1 MFIRIKTTPNSP
13 RKSIQIVE
21 GYRDKAGKVKQRIVR
36 HVGVAMND
44 DELRRLRDVAEFVKA
59 NIEAERQPTLCTPEE
74 LAQMAIDCRAKAEAN
89 DDPLPID
96 NIKNLQEEQ
105 RIVVGIHE
113 VYGKVYQELGF
124 DRVLGAPVRTKTTH
138 DYLRHIVMARIANP
152 QSKRKSVKVLA
163 EDFGVELD
171 LDRVYRMMDKVD
183 DQAISKIQG
192 IALQSAQ
199 TLLGGKIDVLFYD
212 ATTLYFES
220 FTEDGLKQNGYSKD
234 MKFNQPQVLL
244 ALFVTNEG
252 LPVGYEVFP
261 GSMYEG
267 HTLVTAL
274 ANLEKRYEIN
284 RVVFV
289 ADSGLLNEDN
299 LGLLEAKGYSYIV
312 GGRLRNM
319 TRSVQQQILDH
330 SSYQETK
337 VGKEDIRVKNISLSD
352 TRKLLV
358 NYSPRRAHKD
368 AQDRQKAIEKLLKK
382 LKRSKEPTALIS
394 NYGYKKYIK
403 VSGQSQVALN
413 EEKINQESQ
422 WDGLQGMIT
431 NVKDMTP
438 IQILEH
444 YKGLWQI
451 EETFRVTKHDLKI
464 RPIFHWTPQR
474 IQSHIA
480 IAFMAL
486 TCIRHLEYRVAL
498 QQDKMSP
505 EVIRNALS
513 HVQLS
518 FLRHIRTQKRYA
530 IPSKSSPEAKKI
542 YQVIGCKLSDTPFE
556 IIET

>member
-21 GYRDKAGKVKQRIVR
+21 GYRDKTGKVKQRIVR
-36 HVGVAMND
+36 HVGVALND
-44 DELRRLRDVAEFVKA
+44 DELVRLRDLAEYVKA
-59 NIEAERQPTLCTPEE
+59 NIEQERQPAFLSPEE
-74 LAQMAIDCRAKAEAN
+74 MAEMAIKCRAKAKENDEA
-89 DDPLPID
+89 LPID
-96 NIKNLQEEQ
+96 NIKNLREEQ

-113 VYGKVYQELGF
+113 VYGAIYKELGF
-124 DRVLGAPVRTKTTH
+124 DRVLGTPVRSKTAH

-163 EDFGVELD
+163 EDFGIELD

-183 DQAISKIQG
+183 KQATTKIQG
-192 IALQSAQ
+192 CALQSTQ

-220 FTEDGLKQNGYSKD
+220 FTEDKLKQNGYSKD

-244 ALFVTNEG
+244 ALFVTSAG
-252 LPVGYEVFP
+252 LPIGYETFP
-261 GSMYEG
+261 GSTYEG
-267 HTLVTAL
+267 HTLITAL
-274 ANLEKRYEIN
+274 ANLEQRYQIN

-289 ADSGLLNEDN
+289 ADSGLLNEEN
-299 LGLLEAKGYSYIV
+299 LALLEAKGHSYIV

-319 TRSVQQQILDH
+319 ARTIQQQILDH
-330 SSYQETK
+330 ESYQEIT
-337 VGKEDIRVKNISLSD
+337 GGEEEIRVKNITLSD
-352 TRKLLV
+352 TRKLLI

-368 AQDRQKAIEKLLKK
+368 SQDRQKAIGKLMKK
-382 LKRSKEPTALIS
+382 MKHSKDPSSLIS

-403 VSGQSQVALN
+403 VSGKSQIALH
-413 EEKINQESQ
+413 EEKISQESQ

-431 NVKDMTP
+431 NIGDLAP
-438 IQILEH
+438 PQILEH

-451 EETFRVTKHDLKI
+451 EETFRVSKHDLKI
-464 RPIFHWTPQR
+464 RPIFHWTPHR
-474 IQSHIA
+474 IEAHIA

-486 TCIRHLEYRVAL
+486 TCVRHLEYRVAL

-518 FLRHIRTQKRYA
+518 VTRHIRTDARYA

-542 YQVIGCKLSDTPFE
+542 YQVVGLKLTDTPFA
-556 IIET
+556 IMKH